1 MNSQS
6 LWSFLRNSL
15 LFLFVSFKVLGQ
27 EAAKPF
33 DVPTPESL
41 VKVPNSPEA
50 QAFAKYGNTS
60 VSMYTGSPD
69 IAVPITTLQG
79 RSISIP
85 ISLTYDA
92 SGVRLEQIATWVGLN
107 WNLAAGGAVTRQA
120 NGSPDDYIS
129 AMPAYEPFYY
139 GQTKADYDFLL
150 SNTYQAN
157 QLYPPGE
164 LDRYFDLIEDIQEGD
179 KEFQPDVYSFSI
191 NGLSGSM
198 VIDYENETATC
209 IERPEIKVQPYF
221 GSSGAPPQVKL
232 LTGWKIIDANGTQYL
247 FMRPEKTTVYDMNG
261 DETYKTY
268 YSSWFISQIV
278 TANAR
283 DIVDFVYSAPV
294 QWDQPQL
301 AGRGEVRRDNLFGGD
316 CPDQVTIPIMPT
328 YKIAQ
333 FDLQQI
339 NINGVTRAVFES
351 SPSARLDLE
360 GKKSLRKI
368 SVYALDGTR
377 ITTALLH
384 HSYFESENPIDEK
397 HRRLR
402 LDAVEFSDEVSATP
416 LPSQFYR
423 FSYQAG
429 FLPSRESYSLDFW
442 GYYNGAPNTTLIPF
456 DYDYDQQNGASFQG
470 ADRKPNFLYSKIGA
484 LYKVKYPTGGTT
496 EYSYI
501 SHKSSVVPTTYKRDR
516 DVISVT
522 LNSTGDSYNFYSCDP
537 ELNLLNPKI
546 KQGGFS
552 MPEMGNVTLRFVG
565 TGPTGSHNGHF
576 QYAIIYSTEGPRT
589 ACPPDNPYCDALF
602 RRTPCEL
609 FNESGHP
616 YFVSTNMLGSF
627 DSGPV
632 TLTLPAGGYG
642 ILLVNSNPEFTL
654 QLSVSAAHTYAS
666 EGDKMV
672 GGLRVYKVTDKTEAG
687 IAQTR
692 YFYYGDFSKVSGNTN
707 LGEEFFRDNN
717 PGGTLQQW
725 LSFTSGST
733 DATAPD
739 MTCPMLVRTGSN
751 RVSASNLVTYPQV
764 TEIAVE
770 SSTQL
775 TNGYTVFIFYD
786 FLEGELNA
794 PGKRTT
800 LGGKLSSKKIYTR
813 ENVLLEKT
821 HEYYS
826 ESIRSNIYTLRFE
839 SDESLYSDRFI
850 RSLNSTGISMLNL
863 EESDPESHY
872 ELYGYVGIVPPSA
885 FNDGGGI
892 GTAHCMGIDIKITG
906 QEPPERWF
914 GTVYDNIPVGTVIY
928 NAECKIGPTPI
939 HNRVVMS
946 IKSFLSQ
953 LDSTQTTIY
962 SGTDSLVRVKKNFY
976 ENAAHYQL
984 TRVEE
989 RSSDGSTIATK
1000 FYYPSDVASNSVLEA
1015 LIQANRIAEPI
1026 RIEAYNDATL
1036 LETKVTDYSAWQL
1049 GANTAYLPMA
1059 IRVSTGLN
1067 PLETRLLVERYDNAS
1082 NPVCISKTNNEKLFY
1097 VWGNNGNTLLAQ
1109 LVNARSGFHT
1119 SFEEEGNSTEG
1130 DSRTGAFSKRMTGT
1144 YSAEVENLMLGR
1156 YMLSYWYKSS
1166 GVWILSSTEVEVTG
1180 TSYTIEI
1187 PGSLQLDEI
1196 RFHPLGSTMHTYAYK
1211 RGQLISQTD
1220 ANQITTSYVYDG
1232 LGRLVLVK
1240 DNEGNVLKKNIYHY
1254 KGE

>member
-1 MNSQS
+1 MHSKKLIS
-6 LWSFLRNSL
+6 LLKNSL
-15 LFLFVSFKVLGQ
+15 FFLVVCSKVFGQ
-27 EAAKPF
+27 EIAKPF

-69 IAVPITTLQG
+69 IAVPIATLQG
-79 RSISIP
+79 RSINIP

-92 SGVRLEQIATWVGLN
+92 SGVRVEQISTWVGLN

-139 GQTKADYDFLL
+139 GQTKADYEFLL
-150 SNTYQAN
+150 ANTFQAN
-157 QLYPPGE
+157 QLYPPGQ
-164 LDRYFDLIEDIQEGD
+164 LDRYFDLIEDIKEGD

-191 NGLSGSM
+191 NGVSGSLI
-198 VIDYENETATC
+198 IDYENETATC

-221 GSSGAPPQVKL
+221 GSSGAPPQVRL
-232 LTGWKIIDANGTQYL
+232 LTGWKIIDASGTQYL

-278 TANAR
+278 TPNAR
-283 DIVDFVYSAPV
+283 DIVDFVYTSPME
-294 QWDQPQL
+294 WGQPQL

-328 YKIAQ
+328 YKITQ

-339 NINGVTRAVFES
+339 SINGVTRAVFES
-351 SPSARLDLE
+351 SAATRLDLE

-368 SVYALDGTR
+368 SVFALDGACA
-377 ITTALLH
+377 TTALLH
-384 HSYFESENPIDEK
+384 QSYFESENPIDEK

-402 LDAVEFSDEVSATP
+402 LDAVEFTDEVSATP
-416 LPSQFYR
+416 QPSQFYR
-423 FSYQAG
+423 FTYHAG
-429 FLPSRESYSLDFW
+429 FLPSRESYALDFW
-442 GYYNGAPNTTLIPF
+442 GYYNGAPNSTLIPF
-456 DYDYDQQNGASFQG
+456 DYDYDQQNGTSFQG
-470 ADRKPNFLYSKIGA
+470 ADRKPNFLYSKIGS
-484 LYKVKYPTGGTT
+484 LTKVKYPTGGTT

-501 SHKSSVVPTTYKRDR
+501 PHKSSVVPTTYKQDR
-516 DVISVT
+516 EVTSVT
-522 LNSTGDSYNFYSCDP
+522 LNSAGDSYDFYSCGP

-589 ACPPDNPYCDALF
+589 SCPLDNPYCDALI

-642 ILLVNSNPEFTL
+642 ILLVNSNSDFTL
-654 QLSVSAAHTYAS
+654 QLSISAAHTYSTES
-666 EGDKMV
+666 EKMV
-672 GGLRVYKVTDKTEAG
+672 GGLRVYKVTDKVEST

-692 YFYYGDFSKVSGNTN
+692 YYYYGDFSKVSGNTN
-707 LGEEFFRDNN
+707 LTEEFFRDNN

-739 MTCPMLVRTGSN
+739 MTCSMLVRTGSN
-751 RVSASNLVTYPQV
+751 RVSANNLVTYPMV

-775 TNGYTVFIFYD
+775 TNGYTVFIFFD
-786 FLEGELNA
+786 FLEGELSA

-800 LGGKLSSKKIYTR
+800 LSGKLNLKKTYTR
-813 ENVLLEKT
+813 ENVLLERT
-821 HEYYS
+821 REYYS
-826 ESIRSNIYTLRFE
+826 ESILSNTYTLRFE

-863 EESDPESHY
+863 LTTNPESHY
-872 ELYGYVGIVPPSA
+872 EHYGYKSITPATPT
-885 FNDGGGI
+885 GGV
-892 GTAHCMGIDIKITG
+892 THCSGIDTKITG
-906 QEPPERWF
+906 EESSDTPWVHFTEYP
-914 GTVYDNIPVGTVIY
+914 NIPTGTVIY
-928 NAECKIGPTPI
+928 NVQCKMGPVPVFKRI
-939 HNRVVMS
+939 LLP
-946 IKSFLSQ
+946 IKSFFSKS
-953 LDSTQTTIY
+953 DSTRITMY
-962 SGTDSLVRVKKNFY
+962 SHSDSLVRVKRNFY
-976 ENAAHYQL
+976 ENPSHYQV

-989 RSSDGSTIATK
+989 RTSTGSIMATN
-1000 FYYPSDVASNSVLEA
+1000 FYYPHDVLTNPVLEA
-1015 LIQANRIAEPI
+1015 LIQANRIADPI
-1026 RIEAYNDATL
+1026 RIEVYKDNRL

-1049 GANTAYLPMA
+1049 GTNTAYLPTA

-1082 NPVCISKTNNEKLFY
+1082 NPLCISKNNEEKLFY
-1097 VWGNNGNTLLAQ
+1097 IWGNNGNTLLAQ
-1109 LVNARSGFHT
+1109 VVNAQSAFCT
-1119 SFEEEGNSTEG
+1119 SFEEDGNSARG
-1130 DSRTGAFSKRMTGT
+1130 DSRTGDFSKQITGT
-1144 YSAEVENLMLGR
+1144 YSVLVENLTPGR
-1156 YMLSYWYKSS
+1156 YKLSYWYKSS
-1166 GVWILSSTEVEVTG
+1166 GTWMPASNEVDVTG
-1180 TSYTIEI
+1180 TSYTLEI

-1196 RFHPLGSTMHTYAYK
+1196 RFHPVGSTMKTYTYK
-1211 RGQLISQTD
+1211 KGQVISQTD
-1220 ANQITTSYVYDG
+1220 ENQITTSFVYDG
-1232 LGRLVLVK
+1232 FGRLVLVK
-1240 DNEGNVLKKNIYHY
+1240 DNEGNVLKKNTYHY
-1254 KGE
+1254 KRE